1 MTSSYFAGMYTD
13 PITCW
18 PTLIARGLV
27 YIENIPTR
35 EAAADLLRQAD
46 EPGAPC
52 HPKWR
57 AALEALAAAYDLGAS
72 LCAIPGAWVPRR
84 TLRRADG
91 SRIMDADGR
100 PVSITLALPRG
111 PVPARWWVGEWTS
124 HPADDAS
131 ALRRAGYI
139 AIPVPGYDRA
149 KLVSPRGVHATHRT

>member
-1 MTSSYFAGMYTD
+1 MT
-13 PITCW
+13 ITSW
-18 PTLIARGLV
+18 PDLIARSAV
-27 YIENIPTR
+27 YIESIPTR
-35 EAAADLLRQAD
+35 ADAEALLRQAD
-46 EPGAPC
+46 AAGADP
-52 HPKWR
+52 HKAWR
-57 AALEALAAAYDLGAS
+57 AALVALVAAYDCGAALGRA
-72 LCAIPGAWVPRR
+72 GAWVHRR
-84 TLRRADG
+84 TLLRADG

-111 PVPARWWVGEWTS
+111 PVPARWWVGQWTP

>member
-27 YIENIPTR
+27 YIESIPTR
-35 EAAADLLRQAD
+35 DAAVDLLRQAD
-46 EPGAPC
+46 EPGAPAA
-52 HPKWR
+52 PKWR
-57 AALEALAAAYDLGAS
+57 AALEALVAAYDRGAS
-72 LCAIPGAWVPRR
+72 RDKAGAWVPRR

-91 SRIMDADGR
+91 SRIVDAEGR

-111 PVPARWWVGEWTS
+111 PVPARWWVGEWTP

-139 AIPVPGYDRA
+139 AVPAPGYDRVQ
-149 KLVSPRGVHATHRT
+149 LVSPRGVHATHRT

>member
-1 MTSSYFAGMYTD
+1 MT
-13 PITCW
+13 ITSW
-18 PTLIARGLV
+18 PDLIARGLV
-27 YIENIPTR
+27 YIESIPTL
-35 EAAADLLRQAD
+35 EAAVDLLRQAD
-46 EPGAPC
+46 EPGAPAA
-52 HPKWR
+52 PKWR

-111 PVPARWWVGEWTS
+111 PVPARWWVGQWTP